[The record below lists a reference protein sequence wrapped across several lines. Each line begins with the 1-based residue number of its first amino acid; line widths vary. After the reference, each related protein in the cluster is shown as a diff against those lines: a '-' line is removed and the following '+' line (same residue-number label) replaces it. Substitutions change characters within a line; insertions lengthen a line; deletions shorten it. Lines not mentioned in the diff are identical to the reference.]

1 MTGPDCGQQ
10 RDLGAETEQVPVLT
24 SHTSAP
30 RRREA
35 RFRCVSS
42 SLYSC
47 CKSCCFPPPPS
58 EQTER
63 KGRRTGPG
71 DSTEAKSPHKATRWS
86 AFPVAWSKLLTEQR
100 QGTGKKSTLVNGKH
114 YSPLIPQTHLMTFLG
129 PWGLL
134 FYPSLNH
141 RVLVKLFYY
150 KIHQMLSNKD
160 EQ

>member
-1 MTGPDCGQQ
+1 MVSKG
-10 RDLGAETEQVPVLT
+10 
-24 SHTSAP
+24 TSAP
-30 RRREA
+30 RLSRYQCSRLTHLHRDAERRGSA
-35 RFRCVSS
+35 VSRPLCIPAVRAAAS
-42 SLYSC
+42 P
-47 CKSCCFPPPPS
+47 PPPPS